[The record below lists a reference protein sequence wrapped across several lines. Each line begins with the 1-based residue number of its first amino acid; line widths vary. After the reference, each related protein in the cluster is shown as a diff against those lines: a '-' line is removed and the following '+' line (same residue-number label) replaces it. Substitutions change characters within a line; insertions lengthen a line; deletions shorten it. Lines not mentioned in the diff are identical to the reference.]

1 VRAEGSA
8 VCRNPGRMGCP
19 GAEDRPP
26 GRMRRPLRVARR
38 LLSSIEWFVVGSVA
52 TLLLRFS

>member
-1 VRAEGSA
+1 
-8 VCRNPGRMGCP
+8 
-19 GAEDRPP
+19 
-26 GRMRRPLRVARR
+26 MRRPLRVARR